1 MRLIRDF
8 NEGPVRVSVFHWN
21 NKYLVKLEAGPL
33 EQTFKINEFDI
44 ESEDQILKLINQDFI
59 QACIKRFDEMFG
71 QLRESLERL
80 SN

>member
-8 NEGPVRVSVFHWN
+8 TEGPVRVSIFHWN

-33 EQTFKINEFDI
+33 EQTFKINEFDV
-44 ESEDQILKLINQDFI
+44 ESEDQIQKLIDQDFI
-59 QACIKRFDEMFG
+59 QICIRRFDDMFG
-71 QLRESLERL
+71 QLHASLEKL